1 MYRGRQPKIV
11 KKVYTSSYWPTVE
24 REVELF
30 TWENWTMSMR

>member
-1 MYRGRQPKIV
+1 MGRQPKIV
-11 KKVYTSSYWPTVE
+11 KKVYTSSYWIVE